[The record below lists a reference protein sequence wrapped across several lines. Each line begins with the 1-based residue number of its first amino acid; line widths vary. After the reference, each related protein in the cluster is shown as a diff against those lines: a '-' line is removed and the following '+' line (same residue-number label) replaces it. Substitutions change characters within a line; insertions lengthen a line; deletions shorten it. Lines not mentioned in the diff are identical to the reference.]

1 MADAGYKQKA
11 YHYIK
16 KQILKGSLLPGDV
29 LSEKQLTSELGI
41 SRTPVREAIQRL
53 AEEQLLVVMPSRGTI
68 VSHISVDEIRQLY
81 EARKLNEP
89 FVIRQ
94 AVRRADRQQLLMYR
108 KIFEEQ
114 TEAELAEHDWDMEF
128 HLYLAECAGN
138 RFLKKLIADLMTQ
151 SVRIRALSNQKREDR
166 QAQARTEHLAMID
179 AVLNGNEEAAEQAL
193 LQHLQRSEEGYREI
207 YSNQSW
213 FSL

>member
-1 MADAGYKQKA
+1 MADAGYKKKA
-11 YHYIK
+11 YEYIK
-16 KQILKGSLLPGDV
+16 KKILNGSLLPGDV
-29 LSEKQLTSELGI
+29 LSEKELTGELGI

-89 FVIRQ
+89 FVVRQ
-94 AVRRADRQQLLMYR
+94 AVKRADREQLLNFR
-108 KIFEEQ
+108 KIFAEQ
-114 TEAELAEHDWDMEF
+114 TQMQLAEQDWDQAF

-138 RFLKKLIADLMTQ
+138 RFLKKLIKDLMTQ
-151 SVRIRALSNQKREDR
+151 SVRIRALSNEKKENRLE
-166 QAQARTEHLAMID
+166 QAREEHLAIID
-179 AVLNGNEEAAEQAL
+179 AMLAGDEEGAQQAVLTHL
-193 LQHLQRSEEGYREI
+193 LRSEEGYKEI
-207 YSNQSW
+207 YPNQNW